1 MTGRNN
7 FRKAGSIILL
17 FAKIAFNLRRNLDD
31 SARESVTNLAF
42 PLSLFY
48 HDATGIF
55 CRFPQPSWTP
65 PVINRRHALGLL
77 AAASLT
83 PSRSFANVSSQR
95 SEFRDDL
102 AKRFFDVGTVG
113 TFIGYKTDDY
123 LLIASDKERS
133 GQAMLP
139 ASTFKIPNSLIAL
152 ETGVVG
158 DPDKDVF
165 KWDGVVRSIEGWNR
179 DHTLRSAIAAS
190 AVPVYQ
196 EIARRIGA
204 ERMQKYV
211 DLLEYGNRDIGGGI
225 DQFWLTGNLRID
237 PVQQV
242 DFVDRLRRGALPVS
256 KRSQE
261 LVRDILPVTKSGDA
275 VIRAKSG
282 LLGAEVGK
290 PSLGWLVGWAEKGSA
305 QTVFALNMD
314 CREPRHIADRMK
326 LAQQCLTDIG
336 AI

>member
-1 MTGRNN
+1 
-7 FRKAGSIILL
+7 
-17 FAKIAFNLRRNLDD
+17 
-31 SARESVTNLAF
+31 
-42 PLSLFY
+42 
-48 HDATGIF
+48 
-55 CRFPQPSWTP
+55 
-65 PVINRRHALGLL
+65 VINRRHALGLL
-77 AAASLT
+77 AAASFL
-83 PSRSFANVSSQR
+83 PSRGFAHVAPQR
-95 SEFRDDL
+95 SEIREDL
-102 AKRFFDVGTVG
+102 ARHFTDDGTVG
-113 TFIGYKTDDY
+113 TFVGYKVDDY
-123 LLIASDKERS
+123 LVIASDKDRS
-133 GQAMLP
+133 GEAMLP
-139 ASTFKIPNSLIAL
+139 ASTFKIPNSVIAL

-165 KWDGVVRSIEGWNR
+165 RWDGVVRSIEGWNR

-211 DLLEYGNRDIGGGI
+211 DLFEYGNRDIGGGI

-237 PVQQV
+237 PVQQI
-242 DFVDRLRRGALPVS
+242 DFVDRLRRNVLPVS

-275 VIRAKSG
+275 VIRAKTG
-282 LLGAEVGK
+282 LLGAEAGK

-305 QTVFALNMD
+305 STVFALNLD
-314 CREPRHIADRMK
+314 VREPRHIAGRIK
-326 LAQQCLTDIG
+326 LAELCLTDIG

>member
-1 MTGRNN
+1 M
-7 FRKAGSIILL
+7 S
-17 FAKIAFNLRRNLDD
+17 
-31 SARESVTNLAF
+31 SA
-42 PLSLFY
+42 SL
-48 HDATGIF
+48 
-55 CRFPQPSWTP
+55 PSSPITSGTAL
-65 PVINRRHALGLL
+65 INRRHVLGLL
-77 AAASLT
+77 AAAGIL
-83 PSRSFANVSSQR
+83 PSRSLANVAPQR
-95 SEFRDDL
+95 SEIREDL
-102 AKRFFDVGTVG
+102 AKRFTDEGTAG
-113 TFIGYKTDDY
+113 TFVGYKIDDY

-152 ETGVVG
+152 ETGVVE

-165 KWDGVVRSIEGWNR
+165 KWDGVVRSIEGWNK

-211 DLLEYGNRDIGGGI
+211 DLFEYGNRDIGGGI

-237 PVQQV
+237 PMQQV

-261 LVRDILPVTKSGDA
+261 LVRDILPVTKAGDA
-275 VIRAKSG
+275 VIRAKTG

-290 PSLGWLVGWAEKGSA
+290 PSLGWVVGWAEKGSA
-305 QTVFALNMD
+305 QTVFVLNMD
-314 CREPRHIADRMK
+314 CREPRHIPSRMK